1 MKQKT
6 RGTVTLVCGIVCI
19 VFSIIA
25 LVLRFALGEDLMGS
39 KSILICLAW
48 IALGIYFC
56 YLGRKMKKEN
66 GSQSEEQSHLKT
78 IIGTRVKYDR
88 KNERRNKARR
98 NENGLTPKQ
107 QELQDLKTKIL
118 ELKEQG
124 LNNTQI
130 AKQLNV
136 DKHRIYD
143 AIHNKKLFY
152 PPNYKYN
159 YAVKKEYIL

>member
-56 YLGRKMKKEN
+56 YLGRKMKKE
-66 GSQSEEQSHLKT
+66 K
-78 IIGTRVKYDR
+78 D
-88 KNERRNKARR
+88 
-98 NENGLTPKQ
+98 
-107 QELQDLKTKIL
+107 
-118 ELKEQG
+118 
-124 LNNTQI
+124 
-130 AKQLNV
+130 
-136 DKHRIYD
+136 
-143 AIHNKKLFY
+143 
-152 PPNYKYN
+152 
-159 YAVKKEYIL
+159 